1 MEETAADPFQTQ
13 ESIRFDLNELFR
25 GAIRMI
31 LELLLDEEVKTMVG
45 ARRLERIGSR
55 KDHRNGSYLRR
66 LVTSMGLIDVE
77 MPRTRQGGSPVDVIG
92 RYKRRTEELDGM
104 IAQAYVQGVSTR
116 GMGRVAES
124 LLGNSVSRS
133 TVSRVTQTLEQQIEE
148 LRSKPLSEPFPYLYL
163 DATFL
168 DARWARSVENVSA
181 LVAYGVDF
189 SGHRRLLGV
198 TIGAEESEDSWSD
211 LLSQLCDRG
220 LSGVQLVIADEH
232 RGLRNAVRKLL
243 PEVRQQRC
251 TVHLERNVLAKVPRR
266 LRGRVAK
273 QLRHVFAADSVD
285 AVKERVAVL
294 EAGLGA
300 QIPEAIACLKAAVPS
315 ATQYLAFPK
324 AHWLRIRSTN
334 GLERL
339 HGEIKRRIRSVGA
352 FPDRNSALRLVT
364 AVAVQTA
371 DVWATRRYLDM
382 TLLDQR
388 KEAADRIPA

>member
-1 MEETAADPFQTQ
+1 MEETAAVSSPTQ

-31 LELLLDEEVKTMVG
+31 LELLLDEEVKAMVG

-66 LVTSMGLIDVE
+66 LVTSMGLINVE

-133 TVSRVTQTLEQQIEE
+133 TVSRVTKTLEQQIEE

-198 TIGAEESEDSWSD
+198 TIGAEESEESWSE
-211 LLSQLCDRG
+211 LLSQMCDRG

-232 RGLRNAVRKLL
+232 RGLRNAVRKML
-243 PEVRQQRC
+243 PEARQQRC

>member
-1 MEETAADPFQTQ
+1 VEETAAVSSPTQ

-31 LELLLDEEVKTMVG
+31 LELLLDEEVKAMVG

-77 MPRTRQGGSPVDVIG
+77 MPRTRQSGSPVDVIG

-124 LLGNSVSRS
+124 LLGNTVSRS
-133 TVSRVTQTLEQQIEE
+133 TVSRVTKTLEQQIEE
-148 LRSKPLSEPFPYLYL
+148 LRSKPLAEPFPYLYL

-198 TIGAEESEDSWSD
+198 TIGAEESEESWSD

-232 RGLRNAVRKLL
+232 RGLRNAVRKML
-243 PEVRQQRC
+243 PEARQQRC

-273 QLRHVFAADSVD
+273 QLRHVFAAESVD

-315 ATQYLAFPK
+315 ATQYLVFPK

-352 FPDRNSALRLVT
+352 FPDRTSALRLVT

-382 TLLDQR
+382 SLLDQR
-388 KEAADRIPA
+388 KEASDRVPA

>member
-1 MEETAADPFQTQ
+1 MEETAAVSSPTQ

-31 LELLLDEEVKTMVG
+31 LELFLDEEVKAMVG

-77 MPRTRQGGSPVDVIG
+77 MPRTRQSGSPVDVIG

-124 LLGNSVSRS
+124 LLGNTVSRS
-133 TVSRVTQTLEQQIEE
+133 TVSRVTKTLEQQIEE
-148 LRSKPLSEPFPYLYL
+148 LRSKPLAEPFPYLYL

-198 TIGAEESEDSWSD
+198 TIGAEESEESWSD

-232 RGLRNAVRKLL
+232 RGLRNAVRKML
-243 PEVRQQRC
+243 PEARQQRC

-273 QLRHVFAADSVD
+273 QLRQVFAAESVD

-300 QIPEAIACLKAAVPS
+300 QIPEAIACLKAAIPS
-315 ATQYLAFPK
+315 ATQYLAFPR

-352 FPDRNSALRLVT
+352 FPDRDSALRLVT

>member
-1 MEETAADPFQTQ
+1 MEETAAVSSPTQ

-31 LELLLDEEVKTMVG
+31 LELLLDEEVKAMVG

-55 KDHRNGSYLRR
+55 KDRRNGSYLRR

-104 IAQAYVQGVSTR
+104 IAQAYVHGVSTR

-124 LLGNSVSRS
+124 LLGNAVSRS
-133 TVSRVTQTLEQQIEE
+133 TVSRVTKTLEQQIEE

-198 TIGAEESEDSWSD
+198 TIGAEESEESWSE

-232 RGLRNAVRKLL
+232 RGLRNAVRKML
-243 PEVRQQRC
+243 PEARQQRC

-273 QLRHVFAADSVD
+273 QLRHVFAAESVD